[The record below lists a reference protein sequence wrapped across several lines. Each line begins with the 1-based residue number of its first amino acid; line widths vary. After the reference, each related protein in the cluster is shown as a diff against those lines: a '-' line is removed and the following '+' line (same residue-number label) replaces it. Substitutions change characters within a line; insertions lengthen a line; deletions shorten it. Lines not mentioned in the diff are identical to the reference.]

1 MGEETADEKS
11 AKTKEDTKINDL
23 KQRLHKEK
31 KIADGMITA
40 RLLIEPLAQHGRQ
53 HQLRVAG
60 TLEQRAAA
68 GTSAAAAETNEPT
81 RGNPIENEEATRAK
95 VADAMVV
102 QAAKALAAA
111 ENEEGTDATM
121 VAAAMVVQADAALEA
136 ADSAM
141 YLRRQPVRGRAISHL
156 FWGDKSEVT

>member
-1 MGEETADEKS
+1 
-11 AKTKEDTKINDL
+11 
-23 KQRLHKEK
+23 
-31 KIADGMITA
+31 MITA

-81 RGNPIENEEATRAK
+81 RGNLIENEEATRAK
-95 VADAMVV
+95 VADAMAV